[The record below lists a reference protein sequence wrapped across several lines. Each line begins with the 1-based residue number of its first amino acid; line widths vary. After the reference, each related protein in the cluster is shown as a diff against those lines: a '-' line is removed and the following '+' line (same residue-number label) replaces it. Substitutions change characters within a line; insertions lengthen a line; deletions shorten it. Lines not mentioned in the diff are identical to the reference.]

1 MKKVIIPLIL
11 LLAVAFLIAVESDPS
26 DVVGYVKYDMVV
38 GRNLIALPMNSGLA
52 MAGNLGNAITGA
64 TSVSKWNPATQG
76 WVSSNKVGMMWLNNF
91 AVANG
96 EVYMVTTTT
105 AGAYY
110 CAGAMIVQ
118 PNYSIIA
125 GRNTVM
131 VPLDRSD
138 LTMAGT
144 LGAAITGTTSVSRWN
159 EATQGWVS
167 SNKVGMMWLNNFAIS
182 IGKPLM
188 ITTTAVSTWPA
199 VTRTN
204 SSTFRSAHGRA
215 IK

>member
-26 DVVGYVKYDMVV
+26 ETVGYVKYDLVV
-38 GRNLIALPMNSGLA
+38 GRNLIALPMNSGLT
-52 MAGNLGNAITGA
+52 MAGNLGGAITGA

-76 WVSSNKVGMMWLNNF
+76 WVSSNKVGLMWLNNY
-91 AVANG
+91 AVADG
-96 EVYMVTTTT
+96 EVYMVNTTS
-105 AGAYY
+105 ASSYY
-110 CAGAMIVQ
+110 CAGSMIVQ

-144 LGAAITGTTSVSRWN
+144 LGAAITGTTSVSKWN
-159 EATQGWVS
+159 EVTQGWVS
-167 SNKVGMMWLNNFAIS
+167 SNKVGLMWLNNFAIS
-182 IGKPLM
+182 IGTPLM
-188 ITTTAVSTWPA
+188 INTTAVSTWPTA
-199 VTRTN
+199 TRAN
-204 SSTFRSAHGRA
+204 SSVFRSAHGRA